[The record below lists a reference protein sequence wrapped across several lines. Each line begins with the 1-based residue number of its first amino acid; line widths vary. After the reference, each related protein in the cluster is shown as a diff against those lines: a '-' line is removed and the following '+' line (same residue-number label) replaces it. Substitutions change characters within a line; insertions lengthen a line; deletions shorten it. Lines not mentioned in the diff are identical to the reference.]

1 MADTERL
8 PGPRLEDYE
17 WQLEAACRVLD
28 STIFFHP
35 PAARNIQRDSRIARA
50 KAICRDC
57 PAIVACRAWAL
68 RTMEPYGI
76 WGGLSEDARTTLLGV
91 PTLRWG
97 GRRTTED
104 LREEQKSRLRR
115 LLDDQHCDYYFKS
128 DKDLS
133 SYLMTRTPQP
143 KAVIRQRPD
152 LSPAHIPTP
161 SGAGDTRYRLNS
173 GLPRPVINSR
183 NHRLIPVTLAPR
195 SPLSWILLP
204 RMGR

>member
-133 SYLMTRTPQP
+133 SYLMTRTRNRRPSSGNAPICRPPTFQP
-143 KAVIRQRPD
+143 RAGLETLVTGSIPD
-152 LSPAHIPTP
+152 SPGQLSIPAITD
-161 SGAGDTRYRLNS
+161 SYR
-173 GLPRPVINSR
+173 
-183 NHRLIPVTLAPR
+183 
-195 SPLSWILLP
+195 
-204 RMGR
+204 